1 MTPYLIELTD
11 HNLRIRSPEELLVQ
25 SPGYANIVGQSP
37 VFGEQAKR
45 QARQHPRHSFNAFWS
60 QLSLDPLTIKSKH
73 FRHHADLA
81 YSHLQTL
88 TQGLTMPEGAV
99 LAVPGSYTRAQLA
112 VLLGVAKQWTFNTV
126 GLVDLALLQAAG
138 TVAEPN
144 ADSIVIDLQLHQAVL
159 TSFRHIGGF
168 VVRERV
174 VQIPSAGLLAL
185 QDAWLNMITDEFIRQ
200 CRFDPQRDAESEQYI
215 VTQLG
220 ALLAQT
226 HHDHELILEINLKGV
241 VQQAHL
247 TFDLFEQK
255 ALPVFARIQQ
265 QLEAL
270 RGPATSLHVSTA
282 HVNLPGLTRSIPG
295 LTALDDDLTMHNF
308 VRNVAH
314 IRQSADNLQLV
325 TKLPLAPTAASSLQ
339 PAPTRVPTHL
349 LLQHKATLLPMGR
362 LLLGTAITGVES
374 SRILPLAIEGFSGA
388 IALLRSTRGVQL
400 ELHTH
405 SPVLH
410 NGKSAQSGQLLAMG
424 DTLKLGTNAVELQL
438 IVVEQAT

>member
-1 MTPYLIELTD
+1 MIPYLIELTD

-25 SPGYANIVGQSP
+25 SPGYANIVGASP
-37 VFGEQAKR
+37 VFGELAKS

-73 FRHHADLA
+73 FRHNADLA
-81 YSHLQTL
+81 YSHLLSL
-88 TQGLTMPEGAV
+88 TQGLNMPEGAV
-99 LAVPGSYTRAQLA
+99 LAVPGSFARAQLA
-112 VLLGVAKQWTFNTV
+112 VLLGVVKQCAFNTV
-126 GLVDLALLQAAG
+126 GLVDLALLQAAD
-138 TVAEPN
+138 TVPDNN
-144 ADSIVIDLQLHQAVL
+144 ADSIIIDLQLHQAVL

-215 VTQLG
+215 VNQLG

-226 HHDHELILEINLKGV
+226 HHNHEQILEINLKGV

-255 ALPVFARIQQ
+255 ALPVFARIQKK
-265 QLEAL
+265 LEEL
-270 RGPATSLHVSTA
+270 RGPSTSLHVTTA

-295 LTALDDDLTMHNF
+295 LTALDDDVVMHNF

-314 IRQSADNLQLV
+314 IRQNADSLQLV
-325 TKLPLAPTAASSLQ
+325 TRLPLEATTARTLQ

-349 LLQHKATLLPMGR
+349 LLQHKATALPMGR
-362 LLLGTAITGVES
+362 LILGAAVAGVES
-374 SRILPLAIEGFSGA
+374 SRILPLTSEGFSGA

-400 ELHTH
+400 ELHTA

-410 NGKSAQSGQLLAMG
+410 NGKSAQNGQLLAMG
-424 DTLKLGTNAVELQL
+424 DTLQLGTKGVELQL